1 MLWSAA
7 LIRIVNSTI
16 PLRRRLPRLTTWLIV
31 AALLIVVI
39 GIVSP
44 QQVPVAIYK
53 LSLISL
59 AAVGSYWIDRALFP
73 YARPD
78 GYLVR
83 DWRCGSCVGTHRVD
97 YPIADGYEI
106 PFMVSTIRRTAIA
119 AAVILAVALGL

>member
-1 MLWSAA
+1 MSPLE
-7 LIRIVNSTI
+7 NPI

-44 QQVPVAIYK
+44 QQVPIAIYK

>member
-1 MLWSAA
+1 MSPLE
-7 LIRIVNSTI
+7 NPI

>member
-1 MLWSAA
+1 M
-7 LIRIVNSTI
+7 
-16 PLRRRLPRLTTWLIV
+16 
-31 AALLIVVI
+31 I

-44 QQVPVAIYK
+44 ASSVAIYK

-106 PFMVSTIRRTAIA
+106 PFMVSTIRRTVIA

>member
-1 MLWSAA
+1 MLP
-7 LIRIVNSTI
+7 LENPI

-31 AALLIVVI
+31 AALLIVAI

-44 QQVPVAIYK
+44 QQVPIAIYK

>member
-1 MLWSAA
+1 M
-7 LIRIVNSTI
+7 IRTVYPTV
-16 PLRRRLPRLTTWLIV
+16 PLRRRLPRLTTWLVV

-78 GYLVR
+78 GYLKG
-83 DWRCGSCVGTHRVD
+83 DWRCGRCIGYRVD
-97 YPIADGYEI
+97 HPIAEGYEI
-106 PFMVSTIRRTAIA
+106 PFMVATIRRTAIA
-119 AAVILAVALGL
+119 SAVILAVALGL

>member
-1 MLWSAA
+1 MT
-7 LIRIVNSTI
+7 RIVNSTI

-44 QQVPVAIYK
+44 QQVPIAIYK

-83 DWRCGSCVGTHRVD
+83 DWRCGRCIGSHRVD
-97 YPIADGYEI
+97 HPIADGYEI

>member
-1 MLWSAA
+1 VSPLE
-7 LIRIVNSTI
+7 NPI

>member
-1 MLWSAA
+1 MSSLE
-7 LIRIVNSTI
+7 NPI
-16 PLRRRLPRLTTWLIV
+16 PLRRRLPRLTTWLFV

-83 DWRCGSCVGTHRVD
+83 DWRCGTCVGTHRVD

>member
-1 MLWSAA
+1 M
-7 LIRIVNSTI
+7 IRIVNSTI

>member
-1 MLWSAA
+1 VSPLE
-7 LIRIVNSTI
+7 NPI
-16 PLRRRLPRLTTWLIV
+16 PLRRRLPRLTTWLVV
-31 AALLIVVI
+31 AALLIAVI
-39 GIVSP
+39 SIVSP

-59 AAVGSYWIDRALFP
+59 AAVCAYWIDRALFP

-97 YPIADGYEI
+97 YPIADGYET
-106 PFMVSTIRRTAIA
+106 PFMLSTIRRAVIV
-119 AAVILAVALGL
+119 AAVVLAVALGL

>member
-1 MLWSAA
+1 MV
-7 LIRIVNSTI
+7 RTVYPTV

-31 AALLIVVI
+31 AAVLIIVI

-83 DWRCGSCVGTHRVD
+83 DWRCGACIGSHRVD
-97 YPIADGYEI
+97 HPIADGYEI
-106 PFMVSTIRRTAIA
+106 PFMVATIRRTVIA

>member
-1 MLWSAA
+1 MSPLE
-7 LIRIVNSTI
+7 NPI

-83 DWRCGSCVGTHRVD
+83 DWRCGTCVGTHRVD

>member
-1 MLWSAA
+1 LT
-7 LIRIVNSTI
+7 RIVNSTI

-83 DWRCGSCVGTHRVD
+83 DWRCGTCVGSHRVD
-97 YPIADGYEI
+97 HPIADGYEI

>member
-1 MLWSAA
+1 MSSLE
-7 LIRIVNSTI
+7 NPI